1 MSTHLR
7 VERSLLRAASPHAL
21 LAAIDEVGRGALAG
35 PVAVG
40 VVIIDARTPT
50 APAGTR
56 DSKDC
61 PAPERERLAPRIRAW
76 ATYSSVGM
84 ASSAEIDEFG
94 IIRALAL
101 AAARALNATG
111 VRPDVVLL
119 DGGHDWM
126 SRTCPSSRVVAR
138 VRADTSCAAVAAAS
152 ILAKVARDAHM
163 VDLAKE
169 YPQFA
174 WESNK
179 GYAAPEH
186 LTSLAHLG
194 PTPVHRLSWR
204 LPGVTSPA
212 GSSPGR
218 NEVAYPQT

>member
-1 MSTHLR
+1 
-7 VERSLLRAASPHAL
+7 
-21 LAAIDEVGRGALAG
+21 
-35 PVAVG
+35 
-40 VVIIDARTPT
+40 
-50 APAGTR
+50 
-56 DSKDC
+56 
-61 PAPERERLAPRIRAW
+61 
-76 ATYSSVGM
+76 
-84 ASSAEIDEFG
+84 
-94 IIRALAL
+94 
-101 AAARALNATG
+101 
-111 VRPDVVLL
+111 
-119 DGGHDWM
+119 M

-163 VDLAKE
+163 VDLAKD

-186 LTSLAHLG
+186 LASLAHLG

-204 LPGVTSPA
+204 LPGVTLPA

-218 NEVAYPQT
+218 NEAAYPQT